1 MQGRMLI
8 ALALVASLLLAAPGP
23 AAAAPSS
30 PGAHAAKKA
39 PKKSK
44 KRRATKRDLDGD
56 GIPNLRDRDVDGDG
70 IPNANDRDVDGD
82 RRPNARDR
90 DADGDGIPNSKDR
103 DVDGD
108 GRPNSKDA
116 DVDGDGVAN
125 SKDRDVDGDGRP
137 NAKDSDV
144 DGDGLPNRRDPD
156 MDGDGVPN
164 AKDRDQDGDGRP
176 YGVGRGAPP
185 VVGVSDQ
192 RPATFADPLFTALG
206 LRTARLI
213 VPWNAVLTQPERLA
227 GWLGAAQGAGLEPL
241 VSFEHG
247 ADDRCPDAPC
257 HAPNVAEYTAA
268 FLAFRAAYPWVTTIS
283 PWNEANHQSQPT
295 GTNPR
300 LAAEYYNA
308 VLANCAGCTIVA
320 ADVLDS
326 PNMEGYLKAFRAA
339 AKGNPKVWGLHNY
352 SDSNRFRTT
361 GTDTMLEAVPGEVWL
376 TETGGVVEFTTTTGV
391 AALPYDEARAT
402 AAMSFLFD
410 KLVTPNSS
418 RIRRVYVYQWRKS
431 NADDRFDAGVVSWD
445 GRPRRSYDVLRAR
458 LGR

>member
-1 MQGRMLI
+1 MLI
-8 ALALVASLLLAAPGP
+8 ALALVASLLLSAAGP
-23 AAAAPSS
+23 VAAAPSS
-30 PGAHAAKKA
+30 VAHAAKKA
-39 PKKSK
+39 PKKAK
-44 KRRATKRDLDGD
+44 KRRPTKRDLDGD

-70 IPNANDRDVDGD
+70 IPNAKDRDVDGD
-82 RRPNARDR
+82 RVPNGRDR
-90 DADGDGIPNSKDR
+90 DADGDGVPNARDR

-108 GRPNSKDA
+108 GTPNAKDP

-125 SKDRDVDGDGRP
+125 ARDRDVDGDGVK
-137 NAKDSDV
+137 NVKDPDM
-144 DGDGLPNRRDPD
+144 DGDGLPNKRDPD

-164 AKDRDQDGDGRP
+164 TKDEDQDGDGRP
-176 YGVGRGAPP
+176 YGVGVGTAPL
-185 VVGVSDQ
+185 VGISDQ
-192 RPATFADPLFTALG
+192 RPATFSDPLFTALG

-213 VPWNAVLTQPERLA
+213 IPWNAVWTDPERL
-227 GWLGAAQGAGLEPL
+227 GRWLDGARAAGLDPL

-247 ADDRCPDAPC
+247 ADDACPAAPC
-257 HAPNVAEYTAA
+257 YSPSVAEYSAA
-268 FLAFRAAYPWVTTIS
+268 FQAFRAAYPWVTTIS

-295 GTNPR
+295 GANPR

-308 VLANCAGCTIVA
+308 VLANCVGCTIVA

-339 AKGNPKVWGLHNY
+339 AKGEPKVWGLHNY

-361 GTDTMLEAVPGEVWL
+361 GTDTMLQAVPGEVWL
-376 TETGGVVEFTTTTGV
+376 TETGGVVEFTTTAGV

-402 AAMSFLFD
+402 AAMTFLFD

-431 NADDRFDAGVVSWD
+431 NAADRFDAGVVSWD
-445 GRPRRSYDVLRAR
+445 GRARGSYGVLRQR